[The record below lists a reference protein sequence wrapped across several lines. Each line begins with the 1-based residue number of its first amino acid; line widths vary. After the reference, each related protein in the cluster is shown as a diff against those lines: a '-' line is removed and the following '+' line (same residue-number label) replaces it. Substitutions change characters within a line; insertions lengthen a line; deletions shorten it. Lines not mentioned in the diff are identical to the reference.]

1 MLYRVREG
9 TLLLPG
15 KEEERGRLVLT
26 FWCLMSG
33 RIYCMRMMTAKRRD
47 RSQKLNN
54 RADVSNVK
62 CQMSS
67 VKCQVPK
74 CQSKGEKRRLN
85 IRREKREEADTI
97 MPEGEK
103 R

>member
-67 VKCQVPK
+67 AKMSVKRRKKEVEYQK
-74 CQSKGEKRRLN
+74 RKEKR
-85 IRREKREEADTI
+85 
-97 MPEGEK
+97 G
-103 R
+103 